1 MAIDDKL
8 IDESKPEDRFSDI
21 PIDSSAE
28 LALNSFYMC
37 CGISPED
44 YDARRKLMSGIVHLP
59 NWNYNYEGMPPLAIL
74 EDQYLREKG
83 IYH

>member
-8 IDESKPEDRFSDI
+8 IAESNAEDQYIDI
-21 PIDSSAE
+21 PINNSAE
-28 LALNSFYMC
+28 IALNSFYIC

-44 YDARRKLMSGIVHLP
+44 YDAKRKIMSGIVHLP
-59 NWNYNYEGMPPLAIL
+59 NWDYHNEGIPPLAIL